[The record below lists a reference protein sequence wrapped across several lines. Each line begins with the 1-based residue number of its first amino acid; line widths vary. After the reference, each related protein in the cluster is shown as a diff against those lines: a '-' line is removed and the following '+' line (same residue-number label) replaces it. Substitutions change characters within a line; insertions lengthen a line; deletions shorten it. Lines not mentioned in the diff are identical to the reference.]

1 MEVHLG
7 AWAFLQRISEDRG
20 NGVIARLYLAAL
32 LSLAAAPALAQP
44 PALERRGNAIHLVV
58 DGRPFLILGGEL
70 ANSSASSRAHMAPIW
85 PRLRAMGLNAVLAP
99 VSWELIEPVEGRMD
113 FASVDALIEDARAN
127 DLRLVLLWFGA
138 WKNSMSSYAPAWVKR
153 DTARFARVRG
163 PDGSP
168 MEILSSFD
176 PDVLAADARAFT
188 ALMAH
193 LRQVD
198 GARRTILMV
207 QVENEVGMIPTA
219 REHGPA
225 ADAAFAA
232 PVPRALTDW
241 LVAHRTAL
249 ATPLRTL
256 WESNGARRNGSW
268 RDVFGEGDAAD
279 EVFTAWSY
287 ARYVETV
294 AAAGKAQNR
303 LPMYVN
309 AALAR
314 PGRRPGD
321 YPSGGPLAHLFDV
334 WRAGAPSIDLLAPDI
349 YFPNFGEISASY
361 AAFNPLFIP
370 EAQHA
375 GDPRIPADAWLAFGR
390 HRAIGFSPFSI
401 DSLSGAEADRLG
413 ATYRLI
419 GSIAPLLLE
428 AQREGRSVGFA
439 PMVAFDGTVDDAPQ
453 TATLGGYRFTVTFID
468 PWTPRGQQR
477 PGEHGGLILQT
488 GPEDFLFA
496 GEGITVTVAPADGR
510 GAAGI
515 DSAWEGRFE
524 GGAWTSGRLLN
535 GDETHQGRHIRLPPS
550 GPTLQRV
557 RLYRYR

>member
-1 MEVHLG
+1 MRASL
-7 AWAFLQRISEDRG
+7 RS
-20 NGVIARLYLAAL
+20 IARLCLAAL
-32 LSLAAAPALAQP
+32 LCLAAAAYAQP
-44 PALERRGNAIHLVV
+44 PALERRGEAVQLVV

-70 ANSSASSRAHMAPIW
+70 ANSSASSRLHMAPIW
-85 PRLRAMGLNAVLAP
+85 PRLRAMGLNTLLAP
-99 VSWELIEPVEGRMD
+99 VSWELIEPIEGRTSY
-113 FASVDALIEDARAN
+113 ATVDDLIEDARAGGMH
-127 DLRLVLLWFGA
+127 LVLLWFGA

-153 DTARFARVRG
+153 DTARFARVHD
-163 PDGSP
+163 PDGAP
-168 MEILSSFD
+168 MEMLSAFD
-176 PDVLAADARAFT
+176 PDVVAADARAFA

-198 GARRTILMV
+198 GARRTVLMV
-207 QVENEVGMIPTA
+207 QVENEVGMIPGA

-225 ADAAFAA
+225 ADAAFAG

-241 LVAHRTAL
+241 LAAHRATL
-249 ATPLRTL
+249 APPLRTL
-256 WESNGARRNGSW
+256 WEANGARREGSW
-268 RDVFGEGDAAD
+268 AELFGRSEAAV
-279 EVFTAWSY
+279 EVFTAWTY
-287 ARYVETV
+287 AHYVEAV
-294 AAAGKAQNR
+294 AAAGKAQYR

-314 PGRRPGD
+314 PGRRPGE

-334 WRAGAPSIDLLAPDI
+334 WRAGAPSIDLIAPDI
-349 YFPNFGEISASY
+349 YFPNFGEIAASY

-370 EAQHA
+370 EAEHA

-401 DSLSGAEADRLG
+401 DSLSSVEAERLG

-419 GSIAPLLLE
+419 GSFAPLLLE
-428 AQREGRSVGFA
+428 AQRAERSAGFA
-439 PMVAFDGTVDDAPQ
+439 PTVSFDGSVDDAPQ
-453 TATLGGYRFTVTFID
+453 QATLGDYRFTVTFID
-468 PWTPRGQQR
+468 PWTPRAAQR
-477 PGEHGGLILQT
+477 TGEHGGLILQT
-488 GPEDFLFA
+488 GPEDYLIA

-515 DSAWEGRFE
+515 DGAWEGRFE
-524 GGAWTSGRLLN
+524 DGRWRPGRLLN

-550 GPTLQRV
+550 GPTVQQV